1 MGEWYLPSEWASSA
15 FWSYTPQALY
25 MMMWPMFSHVE
36 CRQDKCCDK
45 EEEEEKEESPIME
58 QPLEGE
64 ELKSPTE

>member
-1 MGEWYLPSEWASSA
+1 
-15 FWSYTPQALY
+15 

-36 CRQDKCCDK
+36 CRQDKSCDK
-45 EEEEEKEESPIME
+45 EEEGEKEGSPIME

>member
-1 MGEWYLPSEWASSA
+1 
-15 FWSYTPQALY
+15 

-36 CRQDKCCDK
+36 CRQDKCCDKEEK